1 MATIQ
6 FCIRENETYT
16 IDSSSGIPKY
26 RQLAN
31 IIINQIKQGEIS
43 SGDKLSSISQ
53 TSVNYL
59 LSRDTVEKAY
69 QLLQKEGYIYS
80 VYRSGFYVAVQ
91 ADKLPTKV
99 CIVAGQMSEAASC
112 VYNALLDHRQLVS
125 PQLCLHHYQIKR
137 LQAILSDNL
146 NKGFFDYFVVF
157 PQLQACDEELAQCLQ
172 IIPAEKL
179 ILLDK
184 PLKGLK
190 GHSVI
195 ARNYSQDLFAFFEK
209 CNEEFLNYS
218 MAELILPE
226 EYFPA
231 ECITVFKLF
240 CEKYQ
245 IDYRLTDDLE
255 KPMKAGKLYVTI
267 SENSLISVLK
277 TSNEKKYRLGK
288 DIGVIALGT
297 TSYRHVFDDQI
308 ASFSYDYCKTAKRI
322 LELID
327 KKQNMQVTIEANM
340 QISASI

>member
-1 MATIQ
+1 MATIK
-6 FCIRENETYT
+6 FRVRENETYN
-16 IDSSSGIPKY
+16 IDNSSEISKY

-31 IIINQIKQGEIS
+31 IIIHQIKQGEINN
-43 SGDKLSSISQ
+43 GEKLPSISQ

-91 ADKLPTKV
+91 SEKLPAKV
-99 CIVAGQMSEAASC
+99 CIVSGQMSGAVSC
-112 VYNALLDHRQLVS
+112 VYNYLLGHGQSVK

-146 NKGFFDYFVVF
+146 GKGFFDYFVVF

-172 IIPAEKL
+172 IIPPEKL

-184 PLKGLK
+184 RLKGLN

-195 ARNYSQDLFAFFEK
+195 ARNYSKDLYAFFEK
-209 CNEEFLNYS
+209 CHREFLAYRTS
-218 MAELILPE
+218 ELILPN

-231 ECITVFKLF
+231 ECINVFKLF
-240 CEKYQ
+240 CEKYG
-245 IDYRLTDDLE
+245 IEYRLTDDLE
-255 KPMKAGKLYVTI
+255 KPMKPERLYITI
-267 SENSLISVLK
+267 SDDSLVAVMK
-277 TSNEKKYRLGK
+277 AAAEEGYTLGRE
-288 DIGVIALGT
+288 IGAIAIGD
-297 TSYRHVFDDQI
+297 TSYRHLLGKGI
-308 ASFSYDYCKTAKRI
+308 ASFSYDYSKTAARI
-322 LELID
+322 LELIG
-327 KKQNMQVTIEANM
+327 KKQKMHVTIEANM